1 MAEKGTEKKGNK
13 SAIIVAILVIIIIIQ
28 GIKIYMDHQ
37 KKNEQEEQ
45 IATTEEELAITMQRF
60 TDISKE
66 LDEKIAEIERL
77 GGDVTEL
84 QEAKAEI
91 EAELKRTR
99 TANASTIA
107 TLRARVSGYEELLNE
122 KDKEITRLQAIN
134 DELLSENTTLKEEKN
149 VLNTQIQELDK
160 TQTELSEKVQI
171 ASQLDIENL
180 RVVAVN
186 RRGKERVSP
195 FKNRHIDE
203 LRVIFDITENKVAP
217 IEGKEIMIRIIDQN
231 GQVFFDVDKGSGT
244 FMIDGKEMF
253 YTKKEEVLYDRTR
266 QTLTIPYDKG
276 SDWEDGKYAVEI
288 YTDDYLMGGGTFD
301 VK

>member
-1 MAEKGTEKKGNK
+1 MAEKGTEKKGSK
-13 SAIIVAILVIIIIIQ
+13 TAIIVAILLIIIIIQ
-28 GIKIYMDHQ
+28 GIKIFMDHQ
-37 KKNEQEEQ
+37 EKNRQEEQ
-45 IATTEEELAITMQRF
+45 IATTEEELAVTMQRF
-60 TDISKE
+60 SDISKE

-77 GGDVTEL
+77 GGDLTEL
-84 QEAKAEI
+84 QEAKAEV

-107 TLRARVSGYEELLNE
+107 TLRNRVSGYEELLHE
-122 KDKEITRLQAIN
+122 KDKEIVRLQAMN

-149 VLNTQIQELDK
+149 VLNTQIQKLDK
-160 TQTELSEKVQI
+160 TQTELSEKVQL
-171 ASQLDIENL
+171 ASQLNIDNL
-180 RVVAVN
+180 KVVAVN

-195 FKNRHIDE
+195 FKNRHINE
-203 LRVIFDITENKVAP
+203 LRVVFDIRENKVAP
-217 IEGKEIMIRIIDQN
+217 IEGKDVMIRIIDQN

-266 QTLTIPYDKG
+266 QTVTIPYDKG
-276 SDWEDGKYAVEI
+276 SDWEDGKYMVEI